1 MRAGGQ
7 GRSAPART
15 RPSHVHLAPRPPRP
29 TPVQRRRSLG
39 RPSPVAPARAP
50 PACGPVGVVGGAAVF
65 GVRRTRASEWR
76 GRETAGAPPPGLA
89 LSQRRAGGRARRPWR
104 GRAGGGG
111 RQESAI
117 LLLLRRRA
125 RAGPPARGA
134 APLAAHFGRA
144 RPLLSSLPCAGTSPG
159 ARGVRL
165 AFVSSRGWRA
175 PISRFP
181 PSLATARTPFPASKS
196 AQRHGRLSPLRVSW
210 SPLGLASGTVSG
222 SRLWSCSR
230 RCLGQAPGSVLS
242 PNNNSGIAW
251 CFLFP

>member
-50 PACGPVGVVGGAAVF
+50 PVGVVGGAAVF

-111 RQESAI
+111 RQESA
-117 LLLLRRRA
+117 A
-125 RAGPPARGA
+125 DPPSAS
-134 APLAAHFGRA
+134 P
-144 RPLLSSLPCAGTSPG
+144 PG
-159 ARGVRL
+159 ARRAPRARRCPTCRPLRTGAAATQSAAVRRDDSALPRLLRPPGACGVRL
-165 AFVSSRGWRA
+165 AFVSLRGWRA

-181 PSLATARTPFPASKS
+181 PSLANARTPFPAPKS
-196 AQRHGRLSPLRVSW
+196 AQRLGRLSLKGKLVATGTCQWHCLRIPPLE
-210 SPLGLASGTVSG
+210 
-222 SRLWSCSR
+222 
-230 RCLGQAPGSVLS
+230 
-242 PNNNSGIAW
+242 
-251 CFLFP
+251 LF